1 MGKPEDNNKARDGY
15 PLTAA
20 HCSTRFVWRDGVTLS
35 GKHYWELTDLDA
47 HCDRC
52 ASVAGYTIEA
62 DGFYPWH
69 HKRRQ
74 ETESGAR
81 RVCEKYL
88 ARQLK
93 GKAEALMREAT
104 ILLNA

>member
-1 MGKPEDNNKARDGY
+1 MTFDGK
-15 PLTAA
+15 
-20 HCSTRFVWRDGVTLS
+20 RFR
-35 GKHYWELTDLDA
+35 ELNDREA

-52 ASVAGYTIEA
+52 ASVGGYTIEA

-74 ETESGAR
+74 ETEAGAR
-81 RVCEKYL
+81 RVCEQYL

-93 GKAEALMREAT
+93 GKAEALLSESK
-104 ILLNA
+104 LLLSNTD